1 MGNDG
6 PSKVPVGSLRS
17 SRIADEIGKLRPLF
31 EDGMYRAYTTEP
43 ARTRRGHACR
53 SINDSWKEDETMNLL
68 WALAVVFIV
77 LWAFGFFA
85 FHVTNGLIHL
95 LLVVALVA
103 IVFRLVSGRR
113 LA

>member
-1 MGNDG
+1 
-6 PSKVPVGSLRS
+6 
-17 SRIADEIGKLRPLF
+17 
-31 EDGMYRAYTTEP
+31 
-43 ARTRRGHACR
+43 
-53 SINDSWKEDETMNLL
+53 MNLL
-68 WALAVVFIV
+68 WALAVVFIA